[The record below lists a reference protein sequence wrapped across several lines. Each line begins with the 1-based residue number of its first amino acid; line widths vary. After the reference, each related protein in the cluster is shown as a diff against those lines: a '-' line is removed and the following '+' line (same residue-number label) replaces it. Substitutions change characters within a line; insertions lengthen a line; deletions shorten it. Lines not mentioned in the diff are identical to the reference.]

1 MFECLEDDRKTH
13 RRLAG
18 ENVVPAKRRLPI
30 DLAAVAHA
38 MDDAD
43 RSHREHLL
51 DTHTGEVLA
60 LPRAA
65 LEAAVEG
72 TPVDTLLPEARES
85 LPRARAVARAKAGR
99 FVSIPHRPPPDVYDA
114 MQRFVASVIDPDLRR
129 NLERAL
135 GGQAPFR
142 RFREVLADDVV
153 EEERWDSYGE
163 SVRQIEAREWVE
175 ALGIDVDEG

>member
-1 MFECLEDDRKTH
+1 
-13 RRLAG
+13 
-18 ENVVPAKRRLPI
+18 VPPKRRLPI
-30 DLAAVAHA
+30 DLAAVARA

-60 LPRAA
+60 LPRIV
-65 LEAAVEG
+65 LEAAVDG

-85 LPRARAVARAKAGR
+85 MRQAKVVARAKPGH

-114 MQRFVASVIDPDLRR
+114 MQRFIASVLDTNLRR
-129 NLERAL
+129 NLQRAL

-142 RFREVLADDVV
+142 RFREVLADDVI
-153 EEERWDSYGE
+153 EEERWESFGE
-163 SVRQIEAREWVE
+163 AVRQIEAREWLESLDIAV
-175 ALGIDVDEG
+175 VDR